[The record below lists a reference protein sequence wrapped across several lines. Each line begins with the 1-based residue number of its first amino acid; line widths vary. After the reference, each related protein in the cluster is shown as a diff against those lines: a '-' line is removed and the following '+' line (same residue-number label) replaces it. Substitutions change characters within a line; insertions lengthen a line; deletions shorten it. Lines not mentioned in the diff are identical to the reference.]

1 MTELVKAID
10 RLNSTL
16 RRQNHILMEANGLE
30 GRTEYTKPDER
41 LKQKEDN
48 SNA

>member
-16 RRQNHILMEANGLE
+16 RRQNHILMEANNLE

-41 LKQKEDN
+41 LQVNEAE
-48 SNA
+48 S